1 MTEGTIKCRKRK
13 DDRLENG
20 SSPDDELQPAATN
33 ALKQKSSV
41 SDLICVALCSKL
53 LVTSL

>member
-41 SDLICVALCSKL
+41 SDLICVALCNKL